1 MNAFDV
7 FVINYKVRRTHMSRT
22 RAAVVALKE
31 ALRRP
36 LF

>member
-1 MNAFDV
+1 MTFIDV
-7 FVINYKVRRTHMSRT
+7 LVINYKVRRTHMTRT
-22 RAAVVALKE
+22 RAAIVALKE

>member
-1 MNAFDV
+1 MTILDV
-7 FVINYKVRRTHMSRT
+7 FRINYKVRRTHMTRT
-22 RAAVVALKE
+22 RAAIVALKE

>member
-1 MNAFDV
+1 MTAFDV